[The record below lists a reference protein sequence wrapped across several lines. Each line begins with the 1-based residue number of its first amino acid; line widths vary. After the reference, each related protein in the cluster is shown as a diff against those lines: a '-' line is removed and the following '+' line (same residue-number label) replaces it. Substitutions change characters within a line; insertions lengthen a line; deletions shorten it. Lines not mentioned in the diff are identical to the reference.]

1 MYVLCTR
8 NFDWILTL
16 LCWDVPL
23 EQFVKDHNS
32 FQLRKYA
39 FYIYTS
45 TSIPFQYMMK
55 IKENQTHAKILYLA
69 NIRHTANSKTS
80 TKYRLQFCTSY
91 MPLPDKVLLLFLC
104 FVLLARLR
112 FDCLAIPFWENTQ
125 KRQEAQPCR
134 HQPRPEAGRQP
145 QAPAGNRGI
154 SRNDPCWFSSDRMD
168 THAFNSSAS
177 LEM

>member
-23 EQFVKDHNS
+23 EQFVKDHNI

-91 MPLPDKVLLLFLC
+91 MQINFSQAKKYASVLAVKCILTLNDWVRLLL
-104 FVLLARLR
+104 VHVIMERLLS
-112 FDCLAIPFWENTQ
+112 E
-125 KRQEAQPCR
+125 
-134 HQPRPEAGRQP
+134 
-145 QAPAGNRGI
+145 
-154 SRNDPCWFSSDRMD
+154 SRNLDSEF
-168 THAFNSSAS
+168 
-177 LEM
+177 L